1 MIRSPWTPSEFCRCQ
16 ASRDRAVSTSENS
29 VYSQGIARAQEFQK
43 LYAYPRPGDSFFS
56 SKTQTQPV
64 NPMTPPR
71 IPAPLALL
79 PVSPI
84 PCIPLLLKNCP
95 PFGIAEKQF
104 IVKFGMAVFILFA
117 SRCAGLCKSAHHAGP
132 RLGLADPVGPLCRER
147 CSTKMAFG
155 AISELL

>member
-1 MIRSPWTPSEFCRCQ
+1 MTRSLDRRPNFAVAKRH
-16 ASRDRAVSTSENS
+16 RDRAVSGSENS

-95 PFGIAEKQF
+95 PFRIAEKRF

-132 RLGLADPVGPLCRER
+132 GLGLADPVGPLCRER